1 LQELAEQQLTRQ
13 DIEIA
18 FRDLGELARAAGKV
32 IDLAVYGGV
41 AMILGF
47 DARPATRDV
56 DAVARGDPQFL
67 REAVAQV
74 ARSRGWTERWLNDAV
89 KGFLSERDPQSLT
102 LFRTYPSEATPGL
115 RVYLAR
121 PEYLLAM
128 KCIAMRVD
136 QSESSRDRD
145 DIKALVRHLGVTH
158 ADQVLDIV
166 IRYYPKNLIR
176 PKTQFGIEEIMDQ
189 LANEERP

>member
-1 LQELAEQQLTRQ
+1 MAESHLTRN
-13 DIEIA
+13 DIELA

-41 AMILGF
+41 AMMLGF

-56 DAVARGDPQFL
+56 DAVARGDPEFL
-67 REAVAQV
+67 REAVAQI
-74 ARSRGWTERWLNDAV
+74 ARARDWSEHWLNDAV
-89 KGFLSERDPQSLT
+89 KGFLSERDPQSVT
-102 LFRTYPSEATPGL
+102 IFKTYPSEEAPGL
-115 RVYLAR
+115 RIYLAR

-128 KCIAMRVD
+128 KCIAMRLS

-145 DIKALVRHLGVTH
+145 DIKLLVRHLGLSS

-166 IRYYPKNLIR
+166 ARYYPKNLIR
-176 PKTQFGIEEIMDQ
+176 PKTQFGVEEILDE
-189 LANEERP
+189 LVNEG

>member
-1 LQELAEQQLTRQ
+1 MRE
-13 DIEIA
+13 DIEA
-18 FRDLGELARAAGKV
+18 GFRELGDLARTAGKV

-41 AMILGF
+41 AIILSF

-56 DAVARGDPQFL
+56 DAVARGDPQFV
-67 REAVAQV
+67 REAVAQI

-89 KGFLSERDPQSLT
+89 KGFLSERDSQSLT

-145 DIKALVRHLGVTH
+145 DIKALITHLGLTRT
-158 ADQVLDIV
+158 DQVLDIV
-166 IRYYPKNLIR
+166 TRYYPKSLIR

-189 LANEERP
+189 LASEGRT

>member
-1 LQELAEQQLTRQ
+1 LAELQLTRD
-13 DIEIA
+13 DIEVA

-56 DAVARGDPQFL
+56 DAVARGDPEFL
-67 REAVAQV
+67 REAVAKI
-74 ARSRGWTERWLNDAV
+74 ARARDWSEHWLNDAV
-89 KGFLSERDPQSLT
+89 KGFLSERDSQSIA
-102 LFRTYPSEATPGL
+102 LFKSYPSEATPGL

-128 KCIAMRVD
+128 KCIAMRVS

-145 DIKALVRHLGVTH
+145 DIKVLVRHLGLSG

-166 IRYYPKNLIR
+166 VRYYPKNLVR
-176 PKTQFGIEEIMDQ
+176 PKTQFGIEEIMGE
-189 LANEERP
+189 LVNEG